1 MGFETLVEVR
11 MQSLSGKK
19 GDENQPAAPAASV
32 AVGDNWQFKFRSSA
46 LDGRCLLWLYKV
58 MIG

>member
-19 GDENQPAAPAASV
+19 GDENQPAAPV
-32 AVGDNWQFKFRSSA
+32 VGDNWQFKFRSSA